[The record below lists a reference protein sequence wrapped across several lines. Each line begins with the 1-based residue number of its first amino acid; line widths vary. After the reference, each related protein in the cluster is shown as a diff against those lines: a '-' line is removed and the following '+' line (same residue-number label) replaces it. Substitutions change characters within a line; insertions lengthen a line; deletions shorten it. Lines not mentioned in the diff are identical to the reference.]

1 MTEVWRQARLI
12 PTPSTKNTT
21 DQEIHATSALLSI
34 LTVVPSFA
42 HAVLKPCGAPLG
54 RVRANVESFVEVAF
68 EDKLKKQT
76 SRPDGLIRVKR
87 GNKTWIALVEV
98 KTQSN
103 KLEADQVERYMD
115 IARDEGYDA
124 VITISNE
131 IPPVL
136 GAHPLKLNARKLRST
151 PVVHFSWT
159 RIISLA
165 IMERDVH
172 GVEDPEQAW
181 ILSELI
187 RYLEHDNSG
196 TLEFSDMGSAWSEVR
211 SSIRN
216 GIVRKTDDAVAETAL
231 KFDGLVRFTCFT
243 LSQRLG
249 ADVTPKLPRRQ
260 RDDPQ
265 ERAAALA
272 AEIERDSSMSATIS
286 VPDTVADLEVRC
298 DLRGR
303 QIHTFATIP
312 ASGQVRNQ
320 SRVNWLLRPIPDER
334 QELVIEAKG
343 NRRTH
348 AATIADFRGELKHV
362 LPSDFPQITSF
373 TVTQVQ
379 PMGSAQT
386 TRAKD
391 SFITSF
397 IEAVSD
403 FYIGVLQPQRVWSAP
418 APKYKK
424 SAPEIAEEETYSSQ
438 EIGSGEPL
446 QDESTDEP
454 DDT

>member
-1 MTEVWRQARLI
+1 MKEAWRQARLI
-12 PTPSTKNTT
+12 PTPSTRSTA

-42 HAVLKPCGAPLG
+42 HSLLKPCGAPLG

-68 EDKLKKQT
+68 EDKLKKRT
-76 SRPDGLIRVKR
+76 SRPDGLIRVQR
-87 GNKTWIALVEV
+87 GKKTWIALVEV

-103 KLEADQVERYMD
+103 KLEVEQVERYMD
-115 IARDEGYDA
+115 IAREQGYDA

-136 GAHPLKLNARKLRST
+136 GSHPLKLNARKLRSI
-151 PVVHFSWT
+151 PVIHFSWT

-187 RYLEHDNSG
+187 RYLEHENSG
-196 TLEFSDMGSAWSEVR
+196 TLEFSDMGSAWAEVR

-216 GIVRKTDDAVAETAL
+216 GIVKKTDAAVAETAL
-231 KFDGLVRFTCFT
+231 KFDGLVRYTCFK

-249 ADVTPKLPRRQ
+249 ADVSPKLTRRQ
-260 RDDPQ
+260 REDSE

-272 AEIERDSSMSATIS
+272 SEVERDSSMSATIS
-286 VPDTVADLEVRC
+286 IPGTVADLEVRC

-320 SRVNWLLRPIPDER
+320 SRVNWLLRAIPDEK

-343 NRRTH
+343 NRRSH
-348 AATIADFRGELKHV
+348 AATVADFRGELKDV
-362 LPSDFPQITSF
+362 LPSDFPEITSF

-379 PMGSAQT
+379 PMGSGQT

-397 IEAVSD
+397 IDAVSG

-424 SAPEIAEEETYSSQ
+424 PALEVAEEETYSSE
-438 EIGSGEPL
+438 EIASGESSSDNSHDGPG
-446 QDESTDEP
+446 DM
-454 DDT
+454 